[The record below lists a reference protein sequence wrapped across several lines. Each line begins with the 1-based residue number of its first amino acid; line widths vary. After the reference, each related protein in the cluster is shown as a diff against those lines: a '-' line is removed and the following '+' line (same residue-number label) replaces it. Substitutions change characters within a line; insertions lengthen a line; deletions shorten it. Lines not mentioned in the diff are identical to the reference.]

1 MSTIIYTDGSS
12 RGNPGPGGW
21 GAVVCDG
28 DRVVELGGREDRT
41 TNNRMELK
49 AVISALEWMQRNSE
63 AKAGIVVRSDS
74 KYVIQGITAW
84 VFGWQRN
91 GWMTA
96 GKKEVE
102 NRDLWEDLILA
113 TMGLKIEWDRVSGHA
128 GVPGN
133 ERCDEI
139 ATGFA
144 DKDLPS
150 LYDGSAKAYTIDLSV
165 RESAAGSAEKKK
177 KSSSSAKA
185 YSYLSLVGGKLEIHK
200 TWAECEAR
208 VKGVKGTRFKKS
220 ISAADEREIAKS
232 WGF

>member
-1 MSTIIYTDGSS
+1 MKTIIYTDGSS

-21 GAVVCDG
+21 GSVVCDG
-28 DRVVELGGREDRT
+28 ERVIELGGRESRT
-41 TNNRMELK
+41 TNNRMEIV
-49 AVISALEWMQRNSE
+49 AAIGALEWMQGNS
-63 AKAGIVVRSDS
+63 ASRSGITVRSDS
-74 KYVIQGITAW
+74 KYVVQGITAW

-91 GWMTA
+91 GWITA

-102 NRDLWEDLILA
+102 NRDLWERLVTA
-113 TMGLKIEWDRVSGHA
+113 TRGLSIEWNRVDGHA

-144 DKDLPS
+144 DNQSPS
-150 LYDGSAKAYTIDLSV
+150 LYDGVASSYTIDLSV
-165 RESAAGSAEKKK
+165 RASVTGTEKKK
-177 KSSSSAKA
+177 KSSSSSIRA
-185 YSYLSLVGGKLEIHK
+185 YSYLSLVDGRLEKHK

-208 VKGVKGTRFKKS
+208 VKGVRGTKFKKS
-220 ISAADEREIAKS
+220 VSADDERDIARS